1 MTIVDLPG
9 LIHSETKQQSAA
21 DAQLV
26 QEVVQACMMELCSI
40 ILAVISA
47 KNDFANQI
55 VLRLAQETD
64 PSGSRT
70 LGVITKPDSLVAGSE
85 SKVQFASLAKNQE
98 VEFCFRWHV
107 LKNMD
112 SDRGMWCLAEHDI
125 EEWYFF
131 LQETW
136 GDMPQLLVGINPLQ
150 VCLSKLLLGQI
161 TAELPSLIDEIQ
173 AKRQESCCHLEKPR
187 ELRTTLDKQKY
198 YLLYISQSF
207 QSLVKAAVDGTYNE
221 LIFENV
227 QTGNG
232 YYKRIRA
239 IVQNL

>member
-1 MTIVDLPG
+1 M
-9 LIHSETKQQSAA
+9 
-21 DAQLV
+21 
-26 QEVVQACMMELCSI
+26 
-40 ILAVISA
+40 
-47 KNDFANQI
+47 
-55 VLRLAQETD
+55 
-64 PSGSRT
+64 
-70 LGVITKPDSLVAGSE
+70 VAGSE
-85 SKVQFASLAKNQE
+85 SEVQFASLAKNQE

-112 SDRGMWCLAEHDI
+112 SDRGAWRLAEHDI

-131 LQETW
+131 LQGTW
-136 GDMPQLLVGINPLQ
+136 GDMPRLLVGINPLR
-150 VCLSKLLLGQI
+150 VRLSKLLLGQI
-161 TAELPSLIDEIQ
+161 AAELPSLINEIQ

-187 ELRTTLDKQKY
+187 EPRTTLDKQKY

-221 LIFENV
+221 PIFENV